1 VAIKNQT
8 QLIDIL
14 TTLLLFA
21 GAIVAIYV
29 AQGYPGRAGM
39 WPTYVMG
46 TLLVL
51 VCIHLFNL
59 AKDLIRPSQENTDTE
74 SSE

>member
-1 VAIKNQT
+1 MAIRNRT

-14 TTLLLFA
+14 TTLLLFGIAIA
-21 GAIVAIYV
+21 GLYM

-46 TLLVL
+46 VLLVL

-59 AKDLIRPSQENTDTE
+59 GKDVIRPPAKTTKTST
-74 SSE
+74 SE